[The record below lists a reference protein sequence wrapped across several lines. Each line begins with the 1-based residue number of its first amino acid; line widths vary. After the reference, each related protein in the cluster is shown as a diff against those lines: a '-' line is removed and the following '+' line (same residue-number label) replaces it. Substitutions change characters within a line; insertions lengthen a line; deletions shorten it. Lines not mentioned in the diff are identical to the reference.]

1 MKSFFYDDIYAIDFC
16 LLSAD
21 EINYVFKMRNNEKIS
36 KFMYSKNITFDNHLN
51 FINNLKDS
59 KNSIYWLFK
68 YGLDVLGVANL
79 SRIDLANSHAY
90 VGIYKNPFLD
100 SGYKINNLSAG
111 KLILNMLE
119 KIAYKD
125 FGLHCL
131 FLEVIESNKQAIN
144 FYEKNNYE
152 KQGILKDFIRK
163 DKEFKDV
170 FIYSKILDSN

>member
-1 MKSFFYDDIYAIDFC
+1 MKLYNKFYISDNINIY
-16 LLSAD
+16 L
-21 EINYVFKMRNNEKIS
+21 KI
-36 KFMYSKNITFDNHLN
+36 
-51 FINNLKDS
+51 
-59 KNSIYWLFK
+59 
-68 YGLDVLGVANL
+68 
-79 SRIDLANSHAY
+79 
-90 VGIYKNPFLD
+90 
-100 SGYKINNLSAG
+100 
-111 KLILNMLE
+111 